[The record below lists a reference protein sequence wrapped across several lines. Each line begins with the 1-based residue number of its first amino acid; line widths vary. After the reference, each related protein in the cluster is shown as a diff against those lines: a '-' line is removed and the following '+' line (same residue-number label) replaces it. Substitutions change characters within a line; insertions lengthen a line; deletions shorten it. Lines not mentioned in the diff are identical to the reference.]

1 MLPCL
6 DLHPAAPIDLPCF
19 AFSCAGGSGLV
30 GRCSRLLRSFCIRAV
45 CLPDAIWFCRFV
57 WIWPRFSSSL
67 PPLVV
72 LPTPSGAVLHAFVCG
87 LYCFPSAPL
96 IFHFVDY
103 VCCYIS
109 SLVAGTDG
117 SWLGFPLCSV
127 VCQDCLFF
135 PPAASVAPLLVLRIL
150 GLGSLE
156 GSIVYHG
163 FFSGII

>member
-1 MLPCL
+1 
-6 DLHPAAPIDLPCF
+6 
-19 AFSCAGGSGLV
+19 
-30 GRCSRLLRSFCIRAV
+30 
-45 CLPDAIWFCRFV
+45 
-57 WIWPRFSSSL
+57 
-67 PPLVV
+67 
-72 LPTPSGAVLHAFVCG
+72 
-87 LYCFPSAPL
+87 
-96 IFHFVDY
+96 
-103 VCCYIS
+103 
-109 SLVAGTDG
+109 LVAGTDG